1 MTLTVVDMRFD
12 KQAQALSSLSEG
24 TRQLVKNIIDES
36 NDSNISTPGG
46 KGNKQ
51 KFFNHGYEYD
61 PKLNGRSKNGPGVD
75 VHIYYMPAN
84 KREYD
89 DYAVIDKEVGM
100 LSGRRRLVV
109 RFESEKV
116 AFYTTAHPE
125 KKPGLPDNSYGV
137 FTPIDTSR

>member
-1 MTLTVVDMRFD
+1 MTLTVTDMRFD
-12 KQAQALSSLSEG
+12 KQAQALTSLSAG
-24 TRQLVKNIIDES
+24 AQTLIKNIINES
-36 NDSNISTPGG
+36 NDSNIATPGG
-46 KGNKQ
+46 TGDKQ

-61 PKLNGRSKNGPGVD
+61 PKLNGRSKNGAGVE
-75 VHIYYMPAN
+75 VHIYYMPSN

-89 DYAVIDKEVGM
+89 DYAVIDKAVGM
-100 LSGRRRLVV
+100 LSGRRRLAV

-116 AFYTTAHPE
+116 TFYTVAHPE